1 MPLHAP
7 EDLVWI
13 NLIPL
18 KSPSLTGKYSK
29 KPHRYGSKI
38 VIKAEAFKCA
48 EQGSLPQ
55 KRQRSYMAGDARTKR
70 ETHSWNISDDCEK
83 GLCSLVKECARA
95 D

>member
-1 MPLHAP
+1 MPSHPP

-18 KSPSLTGKYSK
+18 KSPSVTSKCSK

-38 VIKAEAFKCA
+38 VIKAEAFKWV
-48 EQGSLPQ
+48 EQGKSSQ
-55 KRQRSYMAGDARTKR
+55 KRQKSYMVGDARTKH
-70 ETHSWNISDDCEK
+70 ETHSWSIWDDCEK
-83 GLCSLVKECARA
+83 GLRSLVKECTRA